1 MARTDGGH
9 DGRGGIATLLCAV
22 AYSAEAIAGFTVPA
36 DVAGVSSLMLL
47 GHAVTGAVLIVDVVN
62 RRGSRRNGDAGFL
75 AVVLLAFATAE
86 LGALVVAYREGEIG
100 QAIWFAAAVGFALA
114 GMLAVWRGG
123 GSDGAIAA
131 QLALH
136 GVLMIPAIGA
146 AVTYLF
152 MTRGNVDAAGAL
164 AQAGPITRRLFVV
177 GGIALPPLFVT
188 ILAVLAHDRSPA
200 AERAPSA
207 VWTALLIHEAAHVV
221 LAARWAYDGI

>member
-1 MARTDGGH
+1 M
-9 DGRGGIATLLCAV
+9 LWAV
-22 AYSAEAIAGFTVPA
+22 AYSAEAIAAFAVPA

-47 GHAVTGAVLIVDVVN
+47 GHTVTGAVLFMDVAIRHRAQRVD
-62 RRGSRRNGDAGFL
+62 DAAFL
-75 AVVLLAFATAE
+75 TAVLMAFAAAE
-86 LGALVVAYREGEIG
+86 LGALVVATREGEAG
-100 QAIWFAAAVGFALA
+100 QAMWFAAALGFAVA

-146 AVTYLF
+146 AVTSLF
-152 MTRGNVDAAGAL
+152 MGRGNGGAAGVV
-164 AQAGPITRRLFVV
+164 AQAGPVARRLFVV
-177 GGIALPPLFVT
+177 GAIALPPLFVT
-188 ILAVLAHDRSPA
+188 ILAVLAHDRSRA

-207 VWTALLIHEAAHVV
+207 VWTALLVHEAAHVV